1 CGYARP
7 RPVVWARAIQ
17 PDGLAGVRFTLVTAT
32 GEQEVHLALPGLY
45 NVYNALAAAAVGSA
59 MGVGRA
65 TTIQAL
71 QHFTPAFG
79 RGERIAVD
87 GRDVRLLL
95 AKNPTGLNEVLRALG
110 SIGEPLHLLLALNDR
125 AADGEDVSWI
135 WDADFERLT
144 AMRVA
149 ALTASGLRAH
159 DLALRLKY
167 AGCAAASIEPD
178 LSRAL
183 AHAVEQTPV
192 GGTLHVVPTYTA
204 MLALRGELERRGYAA
219 PYWEEQDV

>member
-1 CGYARP
+1 PLVGTDATSGHQVEVMDTRTCPRCHAQLVFTNRFYSHLGHWACAACGYARP

-144 AMRVA
+144 AM
-149 ALTASGLRAH
+149 
-159 DLALRLKY
+159 
-167 AGCAAASIEPD
+167 
-178 LSRAL
+178 
-183 AHAVEQTPV
+183 
-192 GGTLHVVPTYTA
+192 
-204 MLALRGELERRGYAA
+204 
-219 PYWEEQDV
+219 